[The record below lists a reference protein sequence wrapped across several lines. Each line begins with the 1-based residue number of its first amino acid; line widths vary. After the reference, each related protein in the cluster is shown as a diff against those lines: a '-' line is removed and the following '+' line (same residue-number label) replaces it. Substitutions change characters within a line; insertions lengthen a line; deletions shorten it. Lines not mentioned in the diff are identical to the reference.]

1 MPLPSV
7 RKKRAV
13 AWRNVRWVRVA
24 QINSSIN
31 SGDDERERERV
42 RKEWSSEEFG
52 SVHSAASADSQR
64 GDAFGA
70 SGRRYVW
77 VSALLCL
84 SKLPSVK

>member
-31 SGDDERERERV
+31 SGDDERERE
-42 RKEWSSEEFG
+42 SEKRME
-52 SVHSAASADSQR
+52 Q
-64 GDAFGA
+64 
-70 SGRRYVW
+70 
-77 VSALLCL
+77 
-84 SKLPSVK
+84 